1 LLLLLILLQAAHYAY
16 DEDTWEL
23 TDQYMFG
30 ADFMVAPVLNPV
42 GSDSSSR
49 ANSDARNGGNHGA
62 KSVASVKV
70 YIPAKSVWT
79 HLWTG
84 QRVEAGNEGRYVAVD
99 APIGYPPVFYL
110 PESKAG
116 KDLRAF
122 VLRSGYA
129 ALLSSGVTNIE
140 SSTSSSTADTKP
152 SNLTALVD
160 AAGNSE
166 HVRKLQSKYT
176 TGAVIGV
183 INDYVAPDWA
193 EWLGISQYVSKWNS
207 TYYSVPSISS
217 ETVSLTGESNES
229 LTSVSSVSFKENETD
244 CPLEALDV
252 SSAGG
257 YGNSLMFQD
266 IDRDLSSI
274 FHTSPSS

>member
-1 LLLLLILLQAAHYAY
+1 MSTHQAAHYAY

-49 ANSDARNGGNHGA
+49 ANVDARNGGNHGA
-62 KSVASVKV
+62 KAVASVKV

-84 QRVEAGNEGRYVAVD
+84 QRVEAGENGRYVAVD

-116 KDLRAF
+116 QDLRAF
-122 VLRSGYA
+122 VLKSGYA
-129 ALLSSGVTNIE
+129 AILSSGVTNIE
-140 SSTSSSTADTKP
+140 SSPSTSSADTQS

-160 AAGNSE
+160 SARNSE
-166 HVRKLQSKYT
+166 LDSMIKRKYT
-176 TGAVIGV
+176 AGAVIGA

-207 TYYSVPSISS
+207 TYYSVPSIST
-217 ETVSLTGESNES
+217 ETPLSSGGAVESS
-229 LTSVSSVSFKENETD
+229 TIDSVTFIEKD
-244 CPLEALDV
+244 CPLPALDG
-252 SSAGG
+252 STGG
-257 YGNSLMFQD
+257 SYGNSLMYQD
-266 IDRDLSSI
+266 IDIDLSSI
-274 FHTSPSS
+274 FYTSPS